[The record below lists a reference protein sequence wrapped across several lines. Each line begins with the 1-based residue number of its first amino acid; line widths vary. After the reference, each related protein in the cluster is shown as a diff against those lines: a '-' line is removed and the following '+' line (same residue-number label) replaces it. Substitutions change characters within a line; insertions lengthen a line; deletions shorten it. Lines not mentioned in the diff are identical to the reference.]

1 MLKKYM
7 EEDIKLNNKQKLSV
21 LFLVI
26 AASGIFGWIYEV
38 IFYFFNSGMKQVYM
52 RGANFLPWINI
63 YAYGSILIIL
73 LTYRYRKHPL
83 KVFLISVISTGILE
97 FFSGYIL
104 YDKLGWRRCWD
115 YNQEIWNFGNI
126 GGYVCLR
133 SVLFFGLSG
142 LFLIYVML
150 PIFIK
155 IVQKVNTKK
164 MIIISAL
171 IMSIFVIDDT
181 YNLIIHNI
189 FNLPKASEIYKSKG
203 VKYIYFER

>member
-38 IFYFFNSGMKQVYM
+38 IFYFFNSGMRQVYM

-73 LTYRYRKHPL
+73 LTYRYRKYPL
-83 KVFLISVISTGILE
+83 KVFLLSMISTGILE

-126 GGYVCLR
+126 GGFVCLR

-142 LFLIYVML
+142 LFLMYGMIPL
-150 PIFIK
+150 FIK

-164 MIIISAL
+164 MIIISTL
-171 IMSIFVIDDT
+171 IMSIFVIDDF
-181 YNLIIHNI
+181 YNLVIHNFI
-189 FNLPKASEIYKSKG
+189 KLPKASEIYKSKG
-203 VKYIYFER
+203 IKYIYFER